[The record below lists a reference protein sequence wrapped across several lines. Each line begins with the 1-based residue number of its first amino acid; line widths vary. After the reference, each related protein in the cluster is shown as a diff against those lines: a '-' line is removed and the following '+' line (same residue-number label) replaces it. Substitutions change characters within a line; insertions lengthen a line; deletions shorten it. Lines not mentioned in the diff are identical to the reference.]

1 MAGVRIALA
10 SSSACHGCCIPIT
23 ANVAFLLVLIIS
35 FVLSCVVCNPEG
47 LQCLPYFCNPYLALL
62 HSPTVDYLLFPSCL
76 QPSCL
81 PCCTNINMH
90 YALQ

>member
-10 SSSACHGCCIPIT
+10 SSSACHGCGIPIT
-23 ANVAFLLVLIIS
+23 ANVAFLLVLIIF

-62 HSPTVDYLLFPSCL
+62 HSPMSIIYFFQAVYSPAACPVAQT
-76 QPSCL
+76 
-81 PCCTNINMH
+81 
-90 YALQ
+90 